1 MEIIF
6 ILNTNYQSVPE
17 EVVHVH
23 ALGPALLVADLL
35 LVLQV
40 ANDPGNQSSFFHI
53 FFCGNAKNSVNS
65 SFSPGLPRQGP
76 HQAAAVRGG
85 VARRER
91 DLKFPEF
98 KKVFYFLIFFK

>member
-40 ANDPGNQSSFFHI
+40 ANDPGNQSSFFI
-53 FFCGNAKNSVNS
+53 YCFVGMW
-65 SFSPGLPRQGP
+65 
-76 HQAAAVRGG
+76 
-85 VARRER
+85 
-91 DLKFPEF
+91 
-98 KKVFYFLIFFK
+98 KKTL